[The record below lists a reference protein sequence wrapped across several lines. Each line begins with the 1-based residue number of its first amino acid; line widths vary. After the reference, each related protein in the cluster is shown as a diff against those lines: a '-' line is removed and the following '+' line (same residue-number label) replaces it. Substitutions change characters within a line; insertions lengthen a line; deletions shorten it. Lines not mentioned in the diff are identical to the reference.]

1 MTALSECLKEI
12 VPQDDSWRDR
22 AMDHIHDLTMPRW
35 ALGRILEIAVDLA
48 GMTRTLDLQ
57 TKRKTV
63 VLFAGDHGVVA
74 QGVSPQPQSV
84 TVQMLKNFSR
94 GGGAIS
100 VLASSVGADVK
111 LIDIGVN
118 ADTSDIPNVLNRK
131 IAYGTRDMYLGP
143 AMTRAE
149 AVRSLEIGIEAAELF
164 AGNTDVFAT
173 GEMGIGNTTP
183 SSAIVTVLSR
193 EIDPLAYVGRGA
205 GLEPERLVHKAA
217 VIKHAIE
224 LNEPN
229 PEDPIDILSKVG
241 GFEIGGIAGVILGAA
256 KLKKPVVID
265 GFISTAGALIAH
277 ALAPESAD
285 YMILAHSSVE
295 RGHVRMAEILG
306 KKVEATFSKKVSGG
320 FTIGPKDGGWFISFT
335 DETFKE
341 LISGYLRP
349 ATKKILFG

>member
-1 MTALSECLKEI
+1 MTTLNECLNAI
-12 VPQDDSWRDR
+12 VPQDDAWRDK

-48 GMTRTLDLQ
+48 GMTRTLELQ

-100 VLASSVGADVK
+100 VLASSVGANVK

-118 ADTSDIPNVLNRK
+118 ADTSEIPK
-131 IAYGTRDMYLGP
+131 DMYLGP
-143 AMTRAE
+143 AMTREE
-149 AVRSLEIGIEAAELF
+149 AIRSLEIGIEAAERL
-164 AGNTDVFAT
+164 AQETDVFAT

-193 EIDPLAYVGRGA
+193 EIDPMAYVGRGA
-205 GLEPERLVHKAA
+205 GLEPERLVHKAD
-217 VIKHAIE
+217 VIRHAIE
-224 LNEPN
+224 LNAPN
-229 PEDPIDILSKVG
+229 PDDPIDILSKVG

-277 ALAPESAD
+277 ALSPESAD

-306 KKVEATFSKKVSGG
+306 KKALLNLELRLGEGTGAALAMPLLDAASAVMRDMSTFSSAGVTEEG
-320 FTIGPKDGGWFISFT
+320 
-335 DETFKE
+335 
-341 LISGYLRP
+341 L
-349 ATKKILFG
+349 